1 MKALHFGAG
10 NIGRG
15 FIGYLLNQSGYDVC
29 FVDVNQAMI
38 DQLNQTGT
46 YKIELLDDHQT
57 TLTVSGVTALNSG
70 QDKEEVIR
78 AIKEAN
84 IITTSVGVDNLKYI
98 VPILSEGLIERV
110 KENDQPLDVLA
121 NENAVNAS
129 STLKTLLSR
138 HVGDQAMEELQGQV
152 SFVNTAIDRL
162 ALSKEADEGMIALV
176 EPFYEWVIHRGEM
189 INHTL
194 PALTGATYVD
204 DLTPYI
210 ERKLYLVNMAHA
222 ATAYVGYLNG
232 ASTIQQALQIPDIL
246 SFIRGL
252 MREAAA
258 YFVEVHGVE
267 KETQMTYIDKVL
279 ARFMNNNISDEV
291 TRVGRS
297 PIRKVGPDER
307 LVKPLT
313 ALSDLDKPVNH
324 FIKVVAAAYLFDYS
338 GDDEAKALQKYMGEH
353 GVKKAIE
360 QYSMIHNEDI
370 VSRILLAYN
379 EWKPIQK

>member
-38 DQLNQTGT
+38 DQLNQTGA
-46 YKIELLDDHQT
+46 YKIELLDDDQT
-57 TLTVSGVTALNSG
+57 TLTVSGVSALNSRS
-70 QDKEEVIR
+70 DHEEVIKR
-78 AIKEAN
+78 IEDAD

-98 VPILSEGLIERV
+98 VPILSEGLLKRV
-110 KENDQPLDVLA
+110 KKNDQPLDVLA

-129 STLKTLLSR
+129 STLKSLMSDYI
-138 HVGDQAMEELQGQV
+138 GDKAMAELKGHV

-162 ALSKEADEGMIALV
+162 SLSKDIDGESIALV
-176 EPFYEWVIHRGEM
+176 EPFYEWVINRSEM

-204 DLTPYI
+204 DLTPFI

-246 SFIRGL
+246 SFIQGL
-252 MREAAA
+252 MREATA
-258 YFVEVHGVE
+258 YFVDVHGVE
-267 KETQMTYIDKVL
+267 EEAQHAYIEKVL

-297 PIRKVGPDER
+297 PIRKVGPEER

-313 ALSDLDKPVNH
+313 VLLDLNQPVDY
-324 FIKVVAAAYLFDYS
+324 FIKAVAVAYHFDHP
-338 GDDEAKALQKYMGEH
+338 GDDEATELQGYIDEH
-353 GVKKAIE
+353 GITPAIKH
-360 QYSMIHNEDI
+360 YSMIHNEDI
-370 VSRILLAYN
+370 VSRISVAYN

>member
-15 FIGYLLNQSGYDVC
+15 FIGYLLNQSGFDVC

-38 DQLNQTGT
+38 DQLNEVGA
-46 YKIELLDDHQT
+46 YRIEQLDDDHT
-57 TLTVSGVTALNSG
+57 TITVTGVTALSSG
-70 QDKEEVIR
+70 QDKGEVLT
-78 AIKEAN
+78 AITEAD

-98 VPILSEGLIERV
+98 VPVLSEGLLARS
-110 KENDQPLDVLA
+110 KAGKRPLDVLA

-129 STLKTLLSR
+129 STLKALVLDAI
-138 HVGDQAMEELQGQV
+138 GEQAMGELKGQV

-162 ALSKEADEGMIALV
+162 ALSKEVGGETVALV
-176 EPFYEWVIHRGEM
+176 EPFYEWVINRREM
-189 INHTL
+189 INYTL

-232 ASTIQQALQIPDIL
+232 ASTIQQALQHPDIL
-246 SFIRGL
+246 SFIQGL
-252 MREAAA
+252 MHEAAA
-258 YFVEVHGVE
+258 YFVDVHGVE
-267 KETQMTYIDKVL
+267 KETQMAYIDKVL

-291 TRVGRS
+291 TRVGRN

-307 LVKPLT
+307 LVKPFTVL
-313 ALSDLDKPVNH
+313 LDVDEPVEH
-324 FIKVVAAAYLFDYS
+324 FIQAIGAAYHFNHP
-338 GDDEAKALQKYMGEH
+338 GDAEAMELQQYIDEH
-353 GVKKAIE
+353 GVDKAIGN
-360 QYSMIHNEDI
+360 YSKIHNPDI
-370 VSRILLAYN
+370 VSRILVAYN

>member
-38 DQLNQTGT
+38 DQLNQMGA
-46 YKIELLDDHQT
+46 YKIELLDDDQT

-70 QDKEEVIR
+70 TDHEEVIKK
-78 AIKEAN
+78 IQEAD

-98 VPILSEGLIERV
+98 VPILSEGLLKRV
-110 KENDQPLDVLA
+110 ETSDQPLDVLA

-129 STLKTLLSR
+129 STLKTLIAD
-138 HVGDQAMEELQGQV
+138 HIGDEAIAKLTGQV

-162 ALSKEADEGMIALV
+162 SLSKDVDGESIALV
-176 EPFYEWVIHRGEM
+176 EPFYEWVINRSEM

-194 PALTGATYVD
+194 PALTGVTYVD
-204 DLTPYI
+204 DLTPFI

-246 SFIRGL
+246 SFIQAL

-258 YFVEVHGVE
+258 YFVKVHGVE
-267 KETQMTYIDKVL
+267 EEAQHAYIEKVL

-291 TRVGRS
+291 SRVGRS
-297 PIRKVGPDER
+297 PIRKVGPEER

-313 ALSDLDKPVNH
+313 VLVDLQQPVDH
-324 FIKVVAAAYLFDYS
+324 FIKAVAATYHFDYA
-338 GDDEAKALQKYMGEH
+338 GDDEATELQRYIDEH
-353 GVKKAIE
+353 GITQAIKH
-360 QYSMIHNEDI
+360 YSMIHNEDI
-370 VSRILLAYN
+370 VSRISVAYN